1 LFNERVLNEFGSL
14 QRRRVRMSSA
24 TPSEVLARR
33 RQLILSG
40 DVDGFA
46 ELFAPDGVIEGPF
59 TGPPGA
65 ALRLEGREA
74 IREYSRR
81 VMASPL
87 RLDDFEVTELYQ
99 THDPEVVI
107 VEMRTR
113 GTLTATGRSFV
124 ATSIQVLR
132 IREGQIVLFRDYAD
146 ARGLEDVIGDPRE
159 DG

>member
-1 LFNERVLNEFGSL
+1 
-14 QRRRVRMSSA
+14 MSSA
-24 TPSEVLARR
+24 TPADVLAQRR
-33 RQLILSG
+33 HLILGG

-46 ELFAPDGVIEGPF
+46 DLFAPDGVIEGPF

-65 ALRLEGREA
+65 AMRLEGREA

-81 VMASPL
+81 VLAAPL

-99 THDPEVVI
+99 TQDPEVVI

-132 IREGQIVLFRDYAD
+132 IREGRIVLFRDYAD
-146 ARGLEDVIGDPRE
+146 ARGLEDVIGEPPA
-159 DG
+159 GG